1 MMRTVFIKH
10 PRNIT
15 RKPLMK
21 VTLIGTCLA
30 GVFILLLNLS
40 VSAAA
45 QTQPASSR
53 APDKTS
59 GKASVEELA
68 KLKQNPVSGLRQLLV
83 DVVVSPDS
91 GGSGETEGVYS
102 LQLVW
107 PFSLNEDW
115 KLITYTILPLAQ
127 LPDASGGDSV
137 VGLSNTLI
145 NLFVSPKKPG
155 AIIWGVGPAIL
166 LPTRTDPSLGSD
178 HPGLGPALVLFYEKN
193 EWSGGVVAQNVWSL
207 GGSGIDE
214 VNEFSAQYIFNYN
227 LPRGWFLYSNA
238 TITADWVEHS
248 DDRWTVPVGGGFGK
262 VFNIGNQSMSAA
274 LQGFS
279 NVVTPEGG
287 SKWALNFQ
295 FALLFP

>member
-1 MMRTVFIKH
+1 MNTA
-10 PRNIT
+10 
-15 RKPLMK
+15 
-21 VTLIGTCLA
+21 LIRTCLA
-30 GVFILLLNLS
+30 GALVLLINLS
-40 VSAAA
+40 ISSPA
-45 QTQPASSR
+45 QTQPSSSS

-59 GKASVEELA
+59 QKVSVEELA

-107 PFSLNEDW
+107 PFSLSEDW

-127 LPDASGGDSV
+127 LPGASGGDSV

-145 NLFVSPKKPG
+145 NLFVAPKKPG

-166 LPTRTDPSLGSD
+166 LPTRTDPALGSD

-214 VNEFSAQYIFNYN
+214 VNEFSAQYFLNYN
-227 LPRGWFLYSNA
+227 LPRGWFLFSNA
-238 TITADWVEHS
+238 TITADWVEPS
-248 DDRWTVPVGGGFGK
+248 DDRWTVPAGGGFGK
-262 VFNIGNQSMSAA
+262 VFNIGKQSMSAS
-274 LQGFS
+274 LQGLS
-279 NVVTPEGG
+279 NVVTPNGG
-287 SKWALNFQ
+287 AKWSLNFQ
-295 FALLFP
+295 FSLLFP